1 MKDSKIYSTHF
12 LDCFFELN
20 VQEKQEKGM
29 DEMWGNQTKINRADV
44 RERAALF
51 DDGNYSL
58 FIHWG
63 LYPKIANKWKHT
75 TYFGISE

>member
-1 MKDSKIYSTHF
+1 MSKKNKKKEWTK
-12 LDCFFELN
+12 C
-20 VQEKQEKGM
+20 
-29 DEMWGNQTKINRADV
+29 NQTKINRADV

>member
-29 DEMWGNQTKINRADV
+29 DEM
-44 RERAALF
+44 
-51 DDGNYSL
+51 
-58 FIHWG
+58 
-63 LYPKIANKWKHT
+63 
-75 TYFGISE
+75 